1 MPISSKKNS
10 SLSKK
15 HMLWAG
21 FLFGLLG
28 SFHCVGM
35 CGAIALALPAP
46 AHAAPWRYVG
56 GRLLYN
62 LGRATTYATLGAGA
76 GLLGQSL
83 RLAGVQQS
91 LSIASGVLILLLV
104 AVPERYTGRLA
115 GALGFG
121 RPLAWVKTTLGRL
134 FQQASPQALFATG
147 LLNGLL
153 PCGLVYLALAGAL
166 SAPGIAGAAAYMAL
180 FGLGTLPL
188 MLGLALSGRLVPLL
202 WRTRMRQAVPYTA
215 SVLAVLFIVRGLG
228 LGIPYMSP
236 KLNALVAAAATSAQ
250 PRTVHYCH

>member
-1 MPISSKKNS
+1 
-10 SLSKK
+10 
-15 HMLWAG
+15 MLWAG

-35 CGAIALALPAP
+35 CGAIALALPGP
-46 AHAAPWRYVG
+46 AAGAHWLRYLG

-62 LGRATTYATLGAGA
+62 LGRATTYATLGAGV
-76 GLLGQSL
+76 GLLGQGL
-83 RLAGVQQS
+83 RLAGVQQG

-104 AVPERYTGRLA
+104 AVPARYTSRLA
-115 GALGFG
+115 DALGFS
-121 RPLAWVKTTLGRL
+121 RPLAWVKATLSRL
-134 FQQASPQALFATG
+134 FQQSSGPALFATG

-166 SAPGIAGAAAYMAL
+166 SAPGVAGAAAYMAL

-188 MLGLALSGRLVPLL
+188 MLGLSLSGQLVPLA
-202 WRTRMRQAVPYTA
+202 WRGRMRQAVPYAA
-215 SVLAVLFIVRGLG
+215 SALAVLFIVRGLG
-228 LGIPYMSP
+228 LGIPYLSP
-236 KLNALVAAAATSAQ
+236 HLQAPTVAASAQ

>member
-1 MPISSKKNS
+1 
-10 SLSKK
+10 
-15 HMLWAG
+15 MLWAG
-21 FLFGLLG
+21 FFFGLLG

-35 CGAIALALPAP
+35 CGAIALALPGP
-46 AHAAPWRYVG
+46 ADAGPARYVG

-62 LGRATTYATLGAGA
+62 LGRITTYATLGAGA
-76 GLLGQSL
+76 GLVGQSL

-104 AVPERYTGRLA
+104 AMPERYTARLA
-115 GALGFG
+115 GGLGFG

-134 FQQASPQALFATG
+134 FRQSSLPALYATG
-147 LLNGLL
+147 VLNGLL

-166 SAPGIAGAAAYMAL
+166 SAPGVAGAATYMAL

-188 MLGLALSGRLVPLL
+188 MLGLSLSGQLVPLA
-202 WRTRMRQAVPYTA
+202 WRGRMRQAVPYAA

-228 LGIPYMSP
+228 LGIPYLSP
-236 KLNALVAAAATSAQ
+236 QLSAPTAATSARQ
-250 PRTVHYCH
+250 PLTVHYCH

>member
-1 MPISSKKNS
+1 
-10 SLSKK
+10 
-15 HMLWAG
+15 MLWAG

-35 CGAIALALPAP
+35 CGAIALALPGGVDKTTSP
-46 AHAAPWRYVG
+46 LRYAG

-62 LGRATTYATLGAGA
+62 LGRVTTYAMLGAGA
-76 GLLGQSL
+76 GLVGQGL

-115 GALGFG
+115 GTLGLD
-121 RPLAWVKTTLGRL
+121 RPLAWVKNTLGRL
-134 FQQASPQALFATG
+134 FQQPTLSALYTTG
-147 LLNGLL
+147 VLNGLL

-166 SAPGIAGAAAYMAL
+166 SAPGVAGAALYMAC

-188 MLGLALSGRLVPLL
+188 MFGLSLSGRLVPLL
-202 WRTRMRQAVPYTA
+202 WRTRMRQAVPYAA
-215 SVLAVLFIVRGLG
+215 SVLAVVFIVRGLG
-228 LGIPYMSP
+228 LGIPYLSP
-236 KLNALVAAAATSAQ
+236 QLPPATATASAAQSV
-250 PRTVHYCH
+250 PVYDCH

>member
-1 MPISSKKNS
+1 
-10 SLSKK
+10 
-15 HMLWAG
+15 MLWAG

-35 CGAIALALPAP
+35 CGAIALALPGQSGAN
-46 AHAAPWRYVG
+46 AARYVS

-62 LGRATTYATLGAGA
+62 LGRVTTYATLGAGA
-76 GLLGQSL
+76 GLVGQSL

-104 AVPERYTGRLA
+104 AVPERYTARLA
-115 GALGFG
+115 STLGFS

-134 FQQASPQALFATG
+134 FQQSSLPALYATG
-147 LLNGLL
+147 VLNGLL

-166 SAPGIAGAAAYMAL
+166 SAPGVAGAAIYMAL

-188 MLGLALSGRLVPLL
+188 MLGLSLSGWLVPLA
-202 WRTRMRQAVPYTA
+202 WRGRMRLTVPYVA
-215 SVLAVLFIVRGLG
+215 SGLAVLFIVRGLG
-228 LGIPYMSP
+228 LGIPYLSP
-236 KLNALVAAAATSAQ
+236 QLSAPMAETATAQ
-250 PRTVHYCH
+250 PRTAHYCH

>member
-1 MPISSKKNS
+1 
-10 SLSKK
+10 
-15 HMLWAG
+15 MLWAG

-35 CGAIALALPAP
+35 CGAIALALPGHVATGAP
-46 AHAAPWRYVG
+46 ALRYIA

-62 LGRATTYATLGAGA
+62 LGRAATYATLGAGA
-76 GLLGQSL
+76 GLLGQGL

-104 AVPERYTGRLA
+104 AMPERYTSRVA
-115 GALGFG
+115 GWLGYG
-121 RPLAWVKTTLGRL
+121 QPLAWVKTTLGRL
-134 FQQASPQALFATG
+134 FQQPSLPALLATG
-147 LLNGLL
+147 ALNGLL

-166 SAPGIAGAAAYMAL
+166 SAPGVAGAAAYMAC

-188 MLGLALSGRLVPLL
+188 MLGLSLSGRLVSLP
-202 WRTRMRQAVPYTA
+202 WRVRMRRAVPYAA
-215 SVLAVLFIVRGLG
+215 SLLAVLFIVRGLG
-228 LGIPYMSP
+228 LGIPYLSP
-236 KLNALVAAAATSAQ
+236 RLGPPMAEASTTQ